1 MLYRR
6 LSWRKKLRELGCD
19 VPDLQEVKQKPLRPK
34 EVLFDENRARALF
47 DEGKSDL
54 DCAEMLGISVTAFA
68 TWRKKNGLMRAR
80 GGAAQRK
87 PRTAS
92 RTKPCKAQPP
102 TPPEAETPEPA
113 PETAGSGS
121 QAPLAV
127 PAKHTSAAAL
137 GRVLLDLAER
147 YPGLMLTV
155 NGAGVRSV
163 CLNVRVMMGEDKLLY
178 RFYHPN
184 NGKGYLL
191 DPMSVL
197 HYKGYT
203 EDGIHGISVLHHAR
217 NTLEAAAAR
226 EAYDKAVY
234 ENGGSPA
241 GTLET
246 DSDLHGYAKGTDGQP
261 LKREDG
267 SYVTKKDVIRGEWER
282 VHSGAANAF
291 RVAVLDLG
299 LSYKPIAVN
308 NRDAQF
314 VESKAVSIEDIARF
328 IGIPLNKLFTGK
340 QSYNSNEANSLDV
353 LTDTLQP
360 IITQYEQEDK
370 WKLLPTDETADG
382 LYIRRNMMVTLRA
395 DTASRGNWFKTMREI
410 GAYSVNDILHKEGE
424 PSVPGGDKR
433 LYSKNFDDLENLGK
447 TPAVPQA
454 GGAT

>member
-1 MLYRR
+1 MKFTMDDAEIRTSYNTAKNRAAQVQVLAE
-6 LSWRKKLRELGCD
+6 LNAVPQAVMAEKLRELGCD

-163 CLNVRVMMGEDKLLY
+163 CLNVRVMMGED
-178 RFYHPN
+178 
-184 NGKGYLL
+184 
-191 DPMSVL
+191 
-197 HYKGYT
+197 T
-203 EDGIHGISVLHHAR
+203 
-217 NTLEAAAAR
+217 
-226 EAYDKAVY
+226 
-234 ENGGSPA
+234 
-241 GTLET
+241 
-246 DSDLHGYAKGTDGQP
+246 
-261 LKREDG
+261 
-267 SYVTKKDVIRGEWER
+267 
-282 VHSGAANAF
+282 
-291 RVAVLDLG
+291 
-299 LSYKPIAVN
+299 
-308 NRDAQF
+308 
-314 VESKAVSIEDIARF
+314 
-328 IGIPLNKLFTGK
+328 
-340 QSYNSNEANSLDV
+340 
-353 LTDTLQP
+353 
-360 IITQYEQEDK
+360 
-370 WKLLPTDETADG
+370 
-382 LYIRRNMMVTLRA
+382 
-395 DTASRGNWFKTMREI
+395 TASTLN
-410 GAYSVNDILHKEGE
+410 
-424 PSVPGGDKR
+424 
-433 LYSKNFDDLENLGK
+433 LEVG
-447 TPAVPQA
+447 
-454 GGAT
+454 